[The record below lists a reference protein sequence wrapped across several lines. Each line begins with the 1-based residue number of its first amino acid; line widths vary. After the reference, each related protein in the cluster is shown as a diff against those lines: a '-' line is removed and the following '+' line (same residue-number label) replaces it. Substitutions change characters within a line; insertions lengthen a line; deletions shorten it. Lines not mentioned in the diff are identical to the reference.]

1 MNERAIKGVVVD
13 SGHGGNDPGAVNG
26 HVYEKDFKFE
36 KKEVK
41 KNWIDKMCRTMEK
54 IGLTIRNSLIVLL
67 SIVFV
72 AVLVWF
78 ANIR

>member
-1 MNERAIKGVVVD
+1 MKKVNIKRKHEEVFD
-13 SGHGGNDPGAVNG
+13 
-26 HVYEKDFKFE
+26 VYEKDFKFE